1 MSKDIKKIV
10 LSCLVI
16 MGGFII
22 SDIVVG
28 KIGHVLY
35 DRLPDFGGQIV
46 KNNYI
51 TNRLKDVDVVVVGS
65 SRAEHHYVPSIIKGK
80 IDSVSQSSCSVYNA
94 GIDGCFLNYHC
105 CWIEN
110 IINRYNPKLL
120 ILDIQDSFIYS
131 KSGSLNFLYPFY
143 ENNEV
148 VGKYLEKN
156 LDKKDLMKLNFNSY
170 CFNGMFFRLL
180 SGVLEDNIPDDGYAP
195 LTGVMKPELISNEVN
210 DDDKDYNMQLLSNLD
225 DIINLCRDKEVQLVF
240 VSSPAYKSGYNMVV
254 DSLAKRYDVPYLD
267 MMNSEYFNEHPELF
281 QDRTHLN
288 DNGARSFSQILC
300 EWLIRHYNEPV
311 FD

>member
-1 MSKDIKKIV
+1 MNKEIKKIV
-10 LSCLVI
+10 FSCLVVLL
-16 MGGFII
+16 GFVA
-22 SDIVVG
+22 SDIIVG
-28 KIGHVLY
+28 KVGSFLY
-35 DRLPDFGGQIV
+35 NRLPDFGGQIV

-80 IDSVSQSSCSVYNA
+80 MDSISHSNYSIYNA

-131 KSGSLNFLYPFY
+131 QSRSLNFLYPFY
-143 ENNEV
+143 GNNEV

-180 SGVLEDNIPDDGYAP
+180 SGVLKDNIPDDGYVP
-195 LTGVMKPELISNEVN
+195 LTGVMKSELIADDEN
-210 DDDKDYNMQLLSNLD
+210 DDEKVYNVKLLANLVD
-225 DIINLCRDKEVQLVF
+225 VIDLCRTKDIQLVF
-240 VSSPAYKSGYNMVV
+240 VSSPAYKYSSNTFI
-254 DSLAKRYDVPYLD
+254 DSFAKKYGVPYLD
-267 MMNSEYFNEHPELF
+267 MMNTEYFNEHPELF
-281 QDRTHLN
+281 KDRTHLN
-288 DNGARSFSQILC
+288 ENGARIFSHDLC
-300 EWLIRHYNEPV
+300 EWLVKYHNQISE
-311 FD
+311 D